1 MRRFAIIGHRAM
13 SKGKLPLND
22 LAGSAGRMDVL
33 VRALLSAFL
42 TSHGIRNDVEMV
54 LHLYGGPGPKRRLK
68 FVGSELKGFHAQER
82 AVAGLIAKVIS
93 KPNSPRG
100 IWNQILPGVY
110 DSGGDIEITLKE
122 WRDSKLVVLDATK
135 DMLWS
140 DDSTIEN
147 GNQEYPDICFVLS
160 DDLAM
165 DNLDSENLL
174 FRSLGETWLQ
184 GNSAITIVHFLMD
197 QEVSLN
203 L

>member
-82 AVAGLIAKVIS
+82 AVAGLIAKVIA

-110 DSGGDIEITLKE
+110 DSGGDIETTLKE
-122 WRDSKLVVLDATK
+122 WRDSKLVVLDATE

-140 DDSTIEN
+140 DDSSIEN
-147 GNQEYPDICFVLS
+147 NNPSYPDICFVLS

-165 DNLDSENLL
+165 DKLENENLL

-197 QEVSLN
+197 QGVSLN

>member
-22 LAGSAGRMDVL
+22 LAGAAGRMDVL

-42 TSHGIRNDVEMV
+42 KSHGIRDDVEMI
-54 LHLYGGPGPKRRLK
+54 LHLYGGPGPKRRIK

-100 IWNQILPGVY
+100 IWNQVLPGVY
-110 DSGGDIEITLKE
+110 DSGGDIQVTLKE
-122 WRDSKLVVLDATK
+122 WRDCQIIVLDATQEH
-135 DMLWS
+135 LWS
-140 DDSTIEN
+140 NDSFLDNDLSDES
-147 GNQEYPDICFVLS
+147 DICFVLS
-160 DDLAM
+160 DDKAM
-165 DNLDSENLL
+165 EKLEGENLH
-174 FRSLGETWLQ
+174 FRSLGDTWLQ
-184 GNSAITIVHFLMD
+184 GNSAITIVHFLLD
-197 QEVSLN
+197 QGVALN

>member
-93 KPNSPRG
+93 KPNAPRG

-110 DSGGDIEITLKE
+110 DSGGDIETTLKE
-122 WRDSKLVVLDATK
+122 WRDSKLVVLDATE

-140 DDSTIEN
+140 DESTIEN

-165 DNLDSENLL
+165 DKLDNENLL

-197 QEVSLN
+197 QGVSLN